1 MSHLKKCTVGPYKN
15 CVEIK
20 SGELRLAITTDVGP
34 RIIGCFIGEK
44 SKFNHFAVLPPTP
57 FEASDN
63 GFALYGGHRIWHSP
77 EALPRTYEP
86 DNVKVDYFHH
96 DDMHIFTTKCFKE
109 TGIVKQLA
117 IRVLPGSMVEVS
129 NTIFNAGNWEIELAP
144 WTLALMAP
152 GGKCIMPYAGAP
164 DDSPYAPNATLNL
177 WPYTNIKDKRLA
189 IGKEYIIVSH
199 DPKVEAPLKIG
210 CSNTRGW
217 VAYVNNNQALIKQF
231 CYDFDG
237 KYPDMG
243 CSSEC
248 YANNLFTEMEALG
261 PLERLKPGQATTLVE
276 YWQPLDNLPE
286 IKTEK
291 DVTNHILGDMIDI
304 DMDDDEYGE
313 DECCC
318 GHHHHACDDDEEDD
332 GFPWES
338 FEDEDEEDEEFPFA
352 NLTDEDMHPFAGAKE
367 EEVIDVTP
375 EKPAKKKAKAAKK
388 NDKKKSKKSGK

>member
-1 MSHLKKCTVGPYKN
+1 
-15 CVEIK
+15 
-20 SGELRLAITTDVGP
+20 
-34 RIIGCFIGEK
+34 
-44 SKFNHFAVLPPTP
+44 
-57 FEASDN
+57 
-63 GFALYGGHRIWHSP
+63 
-77 EALPRTYEP
+77 
-86 DNVKVDYFHH
+86 
-96 DDMHIFTTKCFKE
+96 
-109 TGIVKQLA
+109 
-117 IRVLPGSMVEVS
+117 
-129 NTIFNAGNWEIELAP
+129 
-144 WTLALMAP
+144 
-152 GGKCIMPYAGAP
+152 
-164 DDSPYAPNATLNL
+164 
-177 WPYTNIKDKRLA
+177 
-189 IGKEYIIVSH
+189 
-199 DPKVEAPLKIG
+199 
-210 CSNTRGW
+210 
-217 VAYVNNNQALIKQF
+217 
-231 CYDFDG
+231 
-237 KYPDMG
+237 MG

-291 DVTNHILGDMIDI
+291 DVTNHILGDMIDL
-304 DMDDDEYGE
+304 DTDDDECGE

-318 GHHHHACDDDEEDD
+318 GHHHHAWDDDEEDD